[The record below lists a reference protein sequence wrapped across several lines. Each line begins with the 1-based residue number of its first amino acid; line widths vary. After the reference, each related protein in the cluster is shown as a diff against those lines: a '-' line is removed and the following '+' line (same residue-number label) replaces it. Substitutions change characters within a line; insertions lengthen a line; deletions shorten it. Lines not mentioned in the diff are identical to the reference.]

1 MIPHAFTRIESTRVG
16 HFDMKFVICCD
27 RLVLVDKK
35 EESIEYSDVAN
46 RKCKSEWL
54 SWLQRNQ
61 TPYLQVLRV
70 SQLVLCCCVS
80 VTLFMAKEKKN
91 RFYRPIRLWLVA
103 LYVWAVWQCVGETPK
118 SKKQNKSKLDFDFLV
133 LRMFPTFHS
142 FFENLETFMTL
153 MGVCLS
159 WWNRY
164 GTVKLDWIMRR

>member
-1 MIPHAFTRIESTRVG
+1 MHIKHHWQMIKFWKWEYQWNQTSHRQFVIPHAFTRIESTRVG

-80 VTLFMAKEKKN
+80 VYGERKKKKQILPTNQTLTGC
-91 RFYRPIRLWLVA
+91 I
-103 LYVWAVWQCVGETPK
+103 YVWAVWQCVGETPK
-118 SKKQNKSKLDFDFLV
+118 SKKTKQKKTRFWLFSASNVSTHFLKI
-133 LRMFPTFHS
+133 
-142 FFENLETFMTL
+142 
-153 MGVCLS
+153 
-159 WWNRY
+159 W
-164 GTVKLDWIMRR
+164 RRLWL

>member
-1 MIPHAFTRIESTRVG
+1 
-16 HFDMKFVICCD
+16 MKFVICCD

-80 VTLFMAKEKKN
+80 VTLFMAKEKKTD
-91 RFYRPIRLWLVA
+91 FTD
-103 LYVWAVWQCVGETPK
+103 Q
-118 SKKQNKSKLDFDFLV
+118 SDFDWLHYTSERSGNV
-133 LRMFPTFHS
+133 
-142 FFENLETFMTL
+142 
-153 MGVCLS
+153 
-159 WWNRY
+159 
-164 GTVKLDWIMRR
+164 